1 MGGRGFGKRT
11 GLCKSW
17 GLRERCSLVKGRR
30 LSEGLFSELRGPTV
44 LWLIPATGLSA
55 SPQVPFAL
63 VLLSSAPSPFFKAS
77 PESFS
82 THGSISAPVYAHAL

>member
-1 MGGRGFGKRT
+1 MGGRGFGERT

-17 GLRERCSLVKGRR
+17 GVRERCWLVKGRR
-30 LSEGLFSELRGPTV
+30 LSEGLFSKLRGPTV
-44 LWLIPATGLSA
+44 SWLIPATGLSA

-63 VLLSSAPSPFFKAS
+63 VLLSSAPLLFFKAS

-82 THGSISAPVYAHAL
+82 SHVSINAPVYAHAL